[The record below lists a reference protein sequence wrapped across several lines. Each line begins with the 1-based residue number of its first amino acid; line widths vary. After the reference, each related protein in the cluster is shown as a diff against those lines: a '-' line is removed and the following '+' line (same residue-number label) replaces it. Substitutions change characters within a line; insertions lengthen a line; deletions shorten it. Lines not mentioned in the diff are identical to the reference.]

1 MCARVRMCVCF
12 EQNLLH
18 KWFLSR
24 DWGLNADLKGVTVSH
39 GLLTLCSLRTR
50 EPFIRALGSALA
62 SDWWRI
68 QGRPRR
74 ERNGK

>member
-1 MCARVRMCVCF
+1 MEPAAQTVS
-12 EQNLLH
+12 EQGLGTVNANLT
-18 KWFLSR
+18 
-24 DWGLNADLKGVTVSH
+24 DVTGSH

-50 EPFIRALGSALA
+50 EPFIRALGSTLA

-74 ERNGK
+74 ERDGK